1 MRHTAIVRVDDELH
15 WVVVVPESVP
25 STTRVPSGTALR
37 ETLDRLRAVERS
49 LQGDGAVDV
58 AARAVAAFLR
68 AGLSSP
74 ELPELPF
81 IGQPFGGQEGT
92 D

>member
-1 MRHTAIVRVDDELH
+1 MRHTAFVRVDDELH

-25 STTRVPSGTALR
+25 ATTRVASEAAVR
-37 ETLDRLRAVERS
+37 ETLGRLQVVES
-49 LQGDGAVDV
+49 SMQGDSAVDV

-68 AGLSSP
+68 ARASGP
-74 ELPELPF
+74 ELPDLPF

>member
-1 MRHTAIVRVDDELH
+1 VRPRMIVRVDDELH

-25 STTRVPSGTALR
+25 AATRFASRTAVSEAL
-37 ETLDRLRAVERS
+37 ERLEVVERS
-49 LQGDGAVDV
+49 LQGDAAIDV

-68 AGLSSP
+68 ALPVGP

-81 IGQPFGGQEGT
+81 IGEPFGGQGGT